1 MTGSKATPVAHP
13 PARTQGSG
21 PFGTLFAEAG
31 VLGDRNGTFSVLL
44 PLLGRFQPST
54 RNTYPHA
61 ANASPI
67 DQCEP
72 RVSASPLPQATF
84 SEIKIQFC
92 IPSLTLSVGD
102 TLWKRHVWGPNR
114 DHTKSMDMGYVAR
127 QGSTCLR
134 PKTEEPALCE
144 QLKAPLVSSV
154 VL

>member
-1 MTGSKATPVAHP
+1 MAAQYHVTAGQSWIGERSCPCCATPGPDPGEWLLLAHSSRKQ
-13 PARTQGSG
+13 A
-21 PFGTLFAEAG
+21 FG
-31 VLGDRNGTFSVLL
+31 GDRCGTCSVLL

-102 TLWKRHVWGPNR
+102 TLWKRHI
-114 DHTKSMDMGYVAR
+114 
-127 QGSTCLR
+127 
-134 PKTEEPALCE
+134 
-144 QLKAPLVSSV
+144 
-154 VL
+154 

>member
-1 MTGSKATPVAHP
+1 MTGSKAYRKKEHLRTSGWRGWQNRRVR
-13 PARTQGSG
+13 PARAGNGGLTPCDGRGKLDRRAQLPLLRTPQPGPRG
-21 PFGTLFAEAG
+21 VAPFGTLFAEAG
-31 VLGDRNGTFSVLL
+31 LLGDRNGTFSVLL
-44 PLLGRFQPST
+44 PLLGRFQPRT

-102 TLWKRHVWGPNR
+102 TLWKRHI
-114 DHTKSMDMGYVAR
+114 
-127 QGSTCLR
+127 
-134 PKTEEPALCE
+134 
-144 QLKAPLVSSV
+144 
-154 VL
+154 